1 MLEHFY
7 MRKAICKLR
16 LSAHN
21 LLIETDRYVKPK
33 SMPCSERICKH
44 CNLNLI
50 ENEFHFLSQCSLY
63 NQERKTNLYD
73 HIKIVSEYDQEI
85 PQSQTADNPLAQRG
99 RATQPSRDTR
109 KTN

>member
-1 MLEHFY
+1 

-21 LLIETDRYVKPK
+21 LLTETGRYAKPK
-33 SMPCSERICKH
+33 SMPRSERICEH

-63 NQERKTNLYD
+63 EPERKKLYD
-73 HIKIVSEYDQEI
+73 HIIDFFK
-85 PQSQTADNPLAQRG
+85 
-99 RATQPSRDTR
+99 
-109 KTN
+109 K